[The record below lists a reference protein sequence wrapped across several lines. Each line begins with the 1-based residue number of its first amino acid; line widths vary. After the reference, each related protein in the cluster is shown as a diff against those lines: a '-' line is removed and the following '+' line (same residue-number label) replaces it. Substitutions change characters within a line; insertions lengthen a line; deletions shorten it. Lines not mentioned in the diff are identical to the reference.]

1 MELRQQHKEDDA
13 MSLRNIKDMAPNQ
26 ETIRMLEIA
35 LEQAKSGEL
44 RSVLIVKGWEQAGV
58 DHCWSLDRRTYWRM
72 LLSEVVML
80 QHDLT
85 VNIELRDGDSVLAS
99 ALK

>member
-1 MELRQQHKEDDA
+1 MNIK
-13 MSLRNIKDMAPNQ
+13 NIKDMTPNQ
-26 ETIRMLEIA
+26 ETIRMLEHA

-44 RSVLIVKGWEQAGV
+44 RSVLIVKGWEQNGV
-58 DHCWSLDRRTYWRM
+58 DHCWSVDKRSYWRLLLAEIM
-72 LLSEVVML
+72 LM
-80 QHDLT
+80 QHDFT